1 MKRCA
6 LRRPEER
13 VTGEML
19 SVNKARGIK
28 KAVTPVFVLRIN
40 VIFGKGLK
48 AQCVTF
54 TGICWNEIENTY
66 VCIYL
71 DKVTK

>member
-1 MKRCA
+1 MCVCRFACNMKRCA

-19 SVNKARGIK
+19 SVNKAGGVK

-40 VIFGKGLK
+40 VIFGKGPMWD
-48 AQCVTF
+48 
-54 TGICWNEIENTY
+54 I
-66 VCIYL
+66 
-71 DKVTK
+71 